1 MYLLKCKYARG
12 LAGTP
17 RKAIGSLP
25 DSGVLIVLT
34 VVYTEREEDGKETI
48 RIISARRAD
57 KHESRRY
64 SRLS

>member
-34 VVYTEREEDGKETI
+34 VVYTEREEETI